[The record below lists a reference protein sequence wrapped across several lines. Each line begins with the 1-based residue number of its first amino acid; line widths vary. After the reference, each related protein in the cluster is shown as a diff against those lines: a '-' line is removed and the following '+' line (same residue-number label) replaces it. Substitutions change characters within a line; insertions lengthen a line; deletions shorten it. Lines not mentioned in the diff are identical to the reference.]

1 LEREEAS
8 KGKRKEL
15 NMEIVNKRDKD
26 RDENGSYKVMYLL
39 A

>member
-15 NMEIVNKRDKD
+15 NMEIVNKREIKT
-26 RDENGSYKVMYLL
+26 EMKMGPTK
-39 A
+39 